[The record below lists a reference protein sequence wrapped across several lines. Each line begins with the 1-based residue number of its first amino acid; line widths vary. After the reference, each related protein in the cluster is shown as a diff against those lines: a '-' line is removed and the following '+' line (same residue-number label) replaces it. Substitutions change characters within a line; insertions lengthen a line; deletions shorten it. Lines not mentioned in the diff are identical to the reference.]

1 MAIISQIFL
10 HSKNQQPDEI
20 EPKQQQYTE
29 NTRFT
34 LKRRPQHIRKAKSNI
49 IKTPHR
55 LKTRTKHG
63 HPVLDAVHDKPAL
76 LTLKFCESYIIN
88 IG

>member
-10 HSKNQQPDEI
+10 HSKNQQSDET
-20 EPKQQQYTE
+20 EPKQQQYIE

-34 LKRRPQHIRKAKSNI
+34 LKRPQHIRKTKSNI

-55 LKTRTKHG
+55 LKKKKRNT
-63 HPVLDAVHDKPAL
+63 VHDKPAL
-76 LTLKFCESYIIN
+76 LTLKFCKSYIIN
-88 IG
+88 IR